1 MKVNISRSDNIWNL
15 LGIAL
20 SMGANFI
27 VLPFILLY
35 LSDEAV
41 AVYYIFL
48 SLSSIATLFDFGFS
62 PSIARSVNYA
72 YSGASDLKTQ
82 GVDEQKNDEPNYYLM
97 KKVIISCKVLYLFMG
112 IFALIVGST
121 AGTFYV
127 FRITK
132 EAFLSD
138 YLYPWLIYL
147 AAIFLNIVFS
157 YYNVFLRGVGAVT
170 KINVA
175 TIISRLTQIVL
186 CILLL
191 VLGVGLLGVAIAYL
205 VYGFLFRMISNFLF
219 KRHHNIGTK
228 LKQENAVFTKDD
240 FSGVMKKMWP
250 NTWREGLVTLSNYL
264 VNQATT
270 LIAPLFLSLTLTG
283 IFSLATQLITAVAT
297 IASSVLNAYQPQL
310 QSAFVNKDDE
320 SQKKTLS
327 LCVVSYFVLFTV
339 VLIGLIFVGV
349 PLIKFIK
356 PTYEMNYFV
365 LLGVALPIFVINY
378 RNLFCS
384 YISCTNRL
392 IYYKAFLTSSFICV
406 ASSYVLLRFT
416 GLGIYALILAQ
427 LFSQLIFNA
436 WYWPLF
442 VHRELSLKPSYVIR
456 SGFKGLFALVFK
468 RSANNLFFI

>member
-1 MKVNISRSDNIWNL
+1 MRVNISRRDNIWNL

-27 VLPFILLY
+27 VLPFILMY
-35 LSDEAV
+35 LSDDAV
-41 AVYYIFL
+41 AIYYIFL

-72 YSGASDLKTQ
+72 YSGASDLKEQ
-82 GVDEQKNDEPNYYLM
+82 GADNEKKEEPNFALM
-97 KKVIISCKVLYLFMG
+97 KKVIQSCKVLYLLIG
-112 IFALIVGST
+112 ILALVVGAT

-127 FRITK
+127 YIITK
-132 EAFLSD
+132 EAFISD
-138 YLYPWLIYL
+138 YMYPWLIYL
-147 AAIFLNIVFS
+147 LAIFLNIVFS

-175 TIISRLTQIVL
+175 TIISRMTQIVL

-219 KRHHNIGTK
+219 KKHNNIGAK
-228 LKQENAVFTKDD
+228 LKEENEKFNKSD
-240 FSGVMKKMWP
+240 FANIMKKMWP

-310 QSAFVNKDDE
+310 QSAFVNKDE
-320 SQKKTLS
+320 EAQKRTLS
-327 LCVVSYFVLFTV
+327 LCVVSYFVLFV
-339 VLIGLIFVGV
+339 VTLIGLIFVGL
-349 PLIKFIK
+349 PIIKLIK
-356 PTYEMNYFV
+356 PTYQMDYYV
-365 LLGVALPIFVINY
+365 LLGVALPIFLLNY

-392 IYYKAFLTSSFICV
+392 IYYKAFVISSLISV
-406 ASSYVLLRFT
+406 VGSYVLLRFT
-416 GLGIYALILAQ
+416 NLGIYALIIGQ
-427 LFSQLIFNA
+427 LVSQLVFNV

-442 VHRELSLKPSYVIR
+442 VHKELKLKPRYVIVF
-456 SGFKGLFALVFK
+456 GFKGIISLITK
-468 RSANNLFFI
+468 KPITD